1 MEHEST
7 MKAKTK
13 TRGRILTT
21 EAEIREDVRIARERE
36 KWATK
41 ILAATYDKRRDM
53 IRVDLSTG
61 ATIGVPRCSIVGFAK
76 AKPSQ
81 LADLEIMPASETLWS
96 ETVDDG
102 VLLEQLIT
110 IAIGQQTLGEL
121 GGQINGSKKSEAR
134 AAASRLNGVKGGR
147 PRKKTTVS

>member
-1 MEHEST
+1 
-7 MKAKTK
+7 
-13 TRGRILTT
+13 
-21 EAEIREDVRIARERE
+21 
-36 KWATK
+36 
-41 ILAATYDKRRDM
+41 M

-61 ATIGVPRCSIVGFAK
+61 ATLSVPRRSILGFAK

-81 LADLEIMPASETLWS
+81 LADLEIMPARETLWS

-102 VLLEQLIT
+102 VLLDQLIA
-110 IAIGQQTLGEL
+110 IAVGEQTLGEL